1 MPARDGS
8 ASSTMRRRTLA
19 RGFCSETKAYG
30 EAHPQHRGVS
40 ASISSCEDIMAL
52 ARCKDHP
59 PDNTRAKSPYTAFAL
74 PLGHPNTGL
83 ICGRNK
89 CRNAAYLWL
98 NESEQ
103 GQYNEGVRIFQVG
116 SLAVKIQVL

>member
-1 MPARDGS
+1 
-8 ASSTMRRRTLA
+8 
-19 RGFCSETKAYG
+19 
-30 EAHPQHRGVS
+30 
-40 ASISSCEDIMAL
+40 MAL

-59 PDNTRAKSPYTAFAL
+59 PDNTRTKSPYTAFAL

-103 GQYNEGVRIFQVG
+103 GRYNEGARIFQVG
-116 SLAVKIQVL
+116 SLAVKIQVLNELILDQRRPPQANKEAISLRSR